1 MKIARFNAEDEDIR
15 RSVRKILY
23 EEPVQHLTEEEVL
36 ATIRLM
42 QLEIA
47 LQDGPRSR
55 YAVTVYRDDERLRH
69 LPDSDKF
76 LAALLDSYHRDAL
89 LGYKKLVYCFGGNMH
104 QWHKVVKVCPIIES
118 QSRTV
123 AGERGGRYLGRGW
136 VLAPYIKTLRSWI
149 IANSTN
155 EDFKKLRP

>member
-1 MKIARFNAEDEDIR
+1 MRLARFDAQDENIR
-15 RSVRKILY
+15 ESVRKILY
-23 EEPVQHLTEEEVL
+23 EEPVQHLTEDEVL

-47 LQDGPRSR
+47 LQDSPRSQ

-76 LAALLDSYHRDAL
+76 MAALLDSYHRDDL
-89 LGYKKLVYCFGGNMH
+89 LGYKKLCYCFGGTKY
-104 QWHKVVKVCPIIES
+104 QWRKVVQACPIIED

-123 AGERGGRYLGRGW
+123 EGQYGGRFLGRGW
-136 VLAPYIKTLRSWI
+136 VLAPHIRTLRSWI
-149 IANSTN
+149 IANSTK
-155 EDFKKLRP
+155 EEFKNLRS